1 MIDNSHWAMAYNTTF
16 FMLLPQSAAV
26 DINWNIVVCD
36 GNATSIVVIPSQHT
50 VLQLKELIE
59 KKVNIP
65 VSEQK
70 AIYFQEK
77 PLPDDRRL
85 SDCEGMRNGS
95 AVMVARKPFTIHVY
109 RNDVDITKT
118 VEAPPIEV
126 QSWSVGNLH
135 DYILTKVGVPTY
147 VLHILAVGEDIIEGN
162 DHSHTV
168 SQKPITSGCHM
179 TLTILQQVQYDKLDC
194 VTEQSQ
200 VLSAPIS
207 MSHSFMTSSV
217 FHGKKIG
224 TATSDKHLQG
234 AQASCGLQ
242 QSTGFGPM
250 HMRSQPSSVMGGSLF
265 DVPHQLTGAWM
276 GCLVLYIQKLDGS
289 RVPIQLPNHSRTSVM
304 SLREKVEDALKVP
317 TYQQRLMLGETELE
331 DWDEENKPLVLYNY
345 PSIQNGSTMHLI
357 VLTEGIHVKK
367 GFSGLREI
375 ERVSPSR
382 RNLCFDL
389 KEKDFV
395 YRPSYVNIPNTKR
408 LTLKQL
414 KSRLNP
420 NSRYWQTSS
429 QTSYI
434 GTFGHP
440 SIGNGLSSTGTL
452 GCPSIGNGL
461 SMGGSRK
468 PVPKL
473 CLNPLQGSQSPQH
486 TVEITDAPVST
497 VPWITDGCTLYLYN
511 E

>member
-1 MIDNSHWAMAYNTTF
+1 
-16 FMLLPQSAAV
+16 
-26 DINWNIVVCD
+26 
-36 GNATSIVVIPSQHT
+36 
-50 VLQLKELIE
+50 
-59 KKVNIP
+59 
-65 VSEQK
+65 
-70 AIYFQEK
+70 
-77 PLPDDRRL
+77 
-85 SDCEGMRNGS
+85 
-95 AVMVARKPFTIHVY
+95 
-109 RNDVDITKT
+109 
-118 VEAPPIEV
+118 
-126 QSWSVGNLH
+126 
-135 DYILTKVGVPTY
+135 
-147 VLHILAVGEDIIEGN
+147 
-162 DHSHTV
+162 
-168 SQKPITSGCHM
+168 
-179 TLTILQQVQYDKLDC
+179 
-194 VTEQSQ
+194 
-200 VLSAPIS
+200 
-207 MSHSFMTSSV
+207 
-217 FHGKKIG
+217 
-224 TATSDKHLQG
+224 
-234 AQASCGLQ
+234 
-242 QSTGFGPM
+242 M

-265 DVPHQLTGAWM
+265 DVPRQLTGAWM

-345 PSIQNGSTMHLI
+345 PSIQNDSTMHLI

-420 NSRYWQTSS
+420 NSWYRQTSS

-473 CLNPLQGSQSPQH
+473 CLIPLQGSQSPQH